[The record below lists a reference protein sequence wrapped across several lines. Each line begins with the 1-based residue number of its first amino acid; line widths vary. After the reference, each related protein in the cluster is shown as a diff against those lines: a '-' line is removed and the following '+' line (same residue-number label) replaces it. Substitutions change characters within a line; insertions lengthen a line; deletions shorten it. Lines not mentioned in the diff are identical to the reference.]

1 MQRHAMIST
10 PDFHIKKEKKKNNT
24 RAFTTVSRNISI
36 SFLNPAAT
44 NDGAV

>member
-10 PDFHIKKEKKKNNT
+10 PDFHIKKKKKNST
-24 RAFTTVSRNISI
+24 PAFTIVNRNISI